1 MRLDRRMNMEHF
13 ETTQEIKKLSV
24 AERIMIVEEIW
35 DSIAEDQESLEVTEA
50 QRRELDRRLDAYH
63 SSPKG
68 GSSWDEVKR
77 RVTTT
82 K

>member
-1 MRLDRRMNMEHF
+1 MNMEHI

-35 DSIAEDQESLEVTEA
+35 DSIAADQESLEVTEA
-50 QRRELDRRLDAYH
+50 QRCELDRRLDAYH
-63 SSPKG
+63 SSPEE

-77 RVTTT
+77 RVTTI